1 MKIMSMTMSK
11 KNKHEQL
18 ANRLA
23 TILTKLNRGD
33 CLNINQL
40 AEEFCISPRTV
51 RRDITERLVD
61 LDWKDT
67 GPDYYSLEKKALG
80 RLYKEDIERFAH
92 FASIQN
98 FFPKDHRDFF
108 MDKLVQSIH
117 IKGHNYED
125 LSHKSHE
132 FNMIQSAIEKCQYI
146 NFSYLK
152 NNSEA
157 AKNYKIAPYILLNRN
172 GIWYLVGLDNGQTK
186 TFCFSQIE
194 KLGVLTET
202 FTVDQAILE
211 SIKNTDSI
219 YYGNQLAE
227 VLVHVDAEKAIYFKR
242 RDLLPNQSIVEEK
255 ANGDLVVKS
264 ERVNQQ
270 EILSLMRYWI
280 PNVRI
285 LAPEGLQEELNDSLR
300 EYLNN
305 Q

>member
-1 MKIMSMTMSK
+1 S
-11 KNKHEQL
+11 
-18 ANRLA
+18 
-23 TILTKLNRGD
+23 
-33 CLNINQL
+33 INQL
-40 AEEFCISPRTV
+40 AEEFCISSRTV

-80 RLYKEDIERFAH
+80 RLYKDDIERFAH

-98 FFPKDHRDFF
+98 LFPKDHRDFF

-152 NNSEA
+152 NNGEA
-157 AKNYKIAPYILLNRN
+157 HKNYKIAPYILLNRN
-172 GIWYLVGLDNGQTK
+172 GIWYLVGLDHGQTK

-194 KLGVLTET
+194 KLGILSEA
-202 FTVDQAILE
+202 FIVDQAILE
-211 SIKNTDSI
+211 DIKNTDSI

-242 RDLLPNQSIVEEK
+242 RDLLPNQTIVEEK
-255 ANGDLVVKS
+255 ENGDLIVKS

-300 EYLNN
+300 EYLENL
-305 Q
+305 

>member
-1 MKIMSMTMSK
+1 MKIMSITMSK

-98 FFPKDHRDFF
+98 LFPKDHRDFF

-117 IKGHNYED
+117 IKGHNY
-125 LSHKSHE
+125 
-132 FNMIQSAIEKCQYI
+132 
-146 NFSYLK
+146 
-152 NNSEA
+152 
-157 AKNYKIAPYILLNRN
+157 
-172 GIWYLVGLDNGQTK
+172 
-186 TFCFSQIE
+186 
-194 KLGVLTET
+194 
-202 FTVDQAILE
+202 
-211 SIKNTDSI
+211 
-219 YYGNQLAE
+219 
-227 VLVHVDAEKAIYFKR
+227 
-242 RDLLPNQSIVEEK
+242 
-255 ANGDLVVKS
+255 
-264 ERVNQQ
+264 
-270 EILSLMRYWI
+270 
-280 PNVRI
+280 
-285 LAPEGLQEELNDSLR
+285 
-300 EYLNN
+300 
-305 Q
+305 

>member
-1 MKIMSMTMSK
+1 MKVMSMTMSK
-11 KNKHEQL
+11 KNTQL
-18 ANRLA
+18 AHRLA
-23 TILTKLNRGD
+23 GILTKLNRGD
-33 CLNINQL
+33 LLSINQL
-40 AEEFCISPRTV
+40 AEEYDVETRTV
-51 RRDITERLVD
+51 NRDLRD
-61 LDWKDT
+61 RFAFLDWAEF
-67 GPDYYSLEKKALG
+67 GPKYYSLAKLSLG
-80 RLYKEDIERFAH
+80 RLYQEDIERFAH

-98 FFPKDHRDFF
+98 LFPKNDRDFF
-108 MDKLVQSIH
+108 QGQLTQSIH

-132 FNMIQSAIEKCQYI
+132 FNMIQSVIEKYQYI

-152 NNSEA
+152 NNSEI

-172 GIWYLVGLDNGQTK
+172 GIWYLVGLDHGHTK

-194 KLGVLTET
+194 KLGVLAET
-202 FTVDQAILE
+202 FAVDQAILE

-227 VLVHVDAEKAIYFKR
+227 VLVHVDAGKAIYFKR
-242 RDLLPNQSIVEEK
+242 RDLLPNQTIVEEK
-255 ANGDLVVKS
+255 PNGDLVVKS

-285 LAPEGLQEELNDSLR
+285 LVPEGLQEQSNDSLR
-300 EYLNN
+300 EYLNY